1 MTSNPYPL
9 GLRLHGRRVV
19 VVGGGAVATRRV
31 PALLDAGADVLLV
44 APELTPALRAR
55 ADAGRLHWVPRRFEP
70 EDLDG
75 AWLVQVAVDDP
86 MAAASVSAVA
96 AERRIFCVR
105 ADDRTAA
112 TAWTP
117 AVTRHGPVTV
127 AVLGGGDPHRAM
139 TVRDAV
145 RDLLAVRLAPAVAA
159 PSGQAGA
166 VAAPPGQVGAVA
178 APSGQAGAVA
188 APPGQVGAVAAPPGQ
203 VGAAAAPSGGLGAGA
218 AGAGGLREV
227 GRVALVGAGP
237 GDPELITVKGWRL
250 LTEADV
256 VVADRLV
263 PGLLLDELRPD
274 VELVDASKIPYG
286 PSRAQEEINQILVDR
301 ALAGAFV
308 VRLKG
313 GDPYVFGR
321 GGEELLACA
330 AAGVPV
336 TVVPGVTSS
345 IAAPAAAGIP
355 VTHRGVAHEFTVVSG
370 HLAPEAPASLVRWD
384 ALAGL
389 HGTLVILMGLKNLA
403 AITAALIAHG
413 RSPQTPAAVVQEAT
427 TGTQRVLRSTLD
439 AVAADVLTAE
449 VRPPAVVVVG
459 DVVNTLDG

>member
-1 MTSNPYPL
+1 M
-9 GLRLHGRRVV
+9 
-19 VVGGGAVATRRV
+19 VGGGAVATRRV
-31 PALLDAGADVLLV
+31 PALLDSGAELLLV
-44 APELTPALRAR
+44 APEITPALRAH
-55 ADAGRLHWVPRRFEP
+55 ADAGRLRWIPRRFDP
-70 EDLDG
+70 EDLEG
-75 AWLVQVAVDDP
+75 AWLVHVAIDDP
-86 MAAASVSAVA
+86 QAAAAVSAA
-96 AERRIFCVR
+96 AAKRRIFCVR
-105 ADDRTAA
+105 ADDREAA

-127 AVLGGGDPHRAM
+127 AVLGGGDPRRAM
-139 TVRDAV
+139 TIRDAI
-145 RDLLAVRLAPAVAA
+145 RPLLRE
-159 PSGQAGA
+159 SERKG
-166 VAAPPGQVGAVA
+166 PPLTDSVEQGSPVNT
-178 APSGQAGAVA
+178 
-188 APPGQVGAVAAPPGQ
+188 
-203 VGAAAAPSGGLGAGA
+203 GAGSP
-218 AGAGGLREV
+218 

-237 GDPELITVKGWRL
+237 GDPELITLRGWRL

-263 PGLLLDELRPD
+263 PGLLLDELRTG

-286 PSRAQEEINQILVDR
+286 PARTQEEINRILVDR

-345 IAAPAAAGIP
+345 VAAPAAAGIP

-370 HLAPEAPASLVRWD
+370 HVAPDSAASLVRWE
-384 ALAGL
+384 ALAAL
-389 HGTLVILMGLKNLA
+389 RGTLVILMGLKNLP
-403 AITAALIAHG
+403 AITATLLHHG
-413 RSPQTPAAVVQEAT
+413 RPADTPAAVVQEAT
-427 TGTQRVLRSTLD
+427 TGAQRTLRSTLGSVAED
-439 AVAADVLTAE
+439 VAAAG

-459 DVVNTLDG
+459 DVVGVLPLL

>member
-1 MTSNPYPL
+1 MTVNPYPL
-9 GLRLHGRRVV
+9 GLRLAGRRVV

-31 PALLDAGADVLLV
+31 PALLDAGADVFLV
-44 APELTPALRAR
+44 APELTPALHAHV
-55 ADAGRLHWVPRRFEP
+55 DAGRVHWAPRRFVP
-70 EDLDG
+70 DDLDG

-86 MAAASVSAVA
+86 LAAASVSAAA
-96 AERRIFCVR
+96 AERKIFCVR
-105 ADDRTAA
+105 ADDRAAA

-127 AVLGGGDPHRAM
+127 AVLGGGDPRRAM
-139 TVRDAV
+139 SVRDAV
-145 RDLLAVRLAPAVAA
+145 RDLLNVRTGLAAVAPQA
-159 PSGQAGA
+159 PTG
-166 VAAPPGQVGAVA
+166 AAP
-178 APSGQAGAVA
+178 
-188 APPGQVGAVAAPPGQ
+188 
-203 VGAAAAPSGGLGAGA
+203 
-218 AGAGGLREV
+218 

-286 PSRAQEEINQILVDR
+286 PSRAQEEINRILVER
-301 ALAGAFV
+301 ALAGRFV

-330 AAGVPV
+330 EAGVPV
-336 TVVPGVTSS
+336 TVVPGVTSA
-345 IAAPAAAGIP
+345 IAVPAVAGVP
-355 VTHRGVAHEFTVVSG
+355 VTHRAVAHEFTVVSG
-370 HLAPEAPASLVRWD
+370 HVAPDSPASLVQWP

-389 HGTLVILMGLKNLA
+389 RGTLVVLMGLKNLA
-403 AITAALIAHG
+403 AIADTLTGHG
-413 RSPQTPAAVVQEAT
+413 KDPATRVAVIQEGT
-427 TGTQRVLRSTLD
+427 TGAQRSLRSTLGT
-439 AVAADVLTAE
+439 VAADVVAAGL
-449 VRPPAVVVVG
+449 RPPAIVVIGSVVG
-459 DVVNTLDG
+459 ALDT

>member
-1 MTSNPYPL
+1 MSTNPYPL
-9 GLRLHGRRVV
+9 GLRLAGLRVV

-44 APELTPALRAR
+44 APELTPALRSHV
-55 ADAGRLHWVPRRFEP
+55 DAGRLRWEPRRFAP
-70 EDLDG
+70 ADLDG
-75 AWLVQVAVDDP
+75 AWLVQVAVDDR
-86 MAAASVSAVA
+86 AAAAEVSAAA

-105 ADDRTAA
+105 ADDRVAA

-127 AVLGGGDPHRAM
+127 AVLGGGDPRRSM
-139 TVRDAV
+139 TVRDAI
-145 RDLLAVRLAPAVAA
+145 RALLATEGPRLTSPTEQGRPVNT
-159 PSGQAGA
+159 G
-166 VAAPPGQVGAVA
+166 
-178 APSGQAGAVA
+178 
-188 APPGQVGAVAAPPGQ
+188 
-203 VGAAAAPSGGLGAGA
+203 
-218 AGAGGLREV
+218 

-263 PGLLLDELRPD
+263 PGLLLDELRSD

-286 PSRAQEEINQILVDR
+286 PSRAQEEINRILVER
-301 ALAGAFV
+301 ARAGKVV

-330 AAGVPV
+330 EAGVPV
-336 TVVPGVTSS
+336 TVVPGVTSA
-345 IAAPAAAGIP
+345 IAVPAVAGVP
-355 VTHRGVAHEFTVVSG
+355 VTHRAVAHEFTVVSG
-370 HLAPEAPASLVRWD
+370 HVGPDSPASLVRWE

-389 HGTLVILMGLKNLA
+389 RGTLVILMGLKNLA
-403 AITAALIAHG
+403 AISATLVAHG
-413 RSPQTPAAVVQEAT
+413 RPADTSAAVVQEGT
-427 TGTQRVLRSTLD
+427 TSGQRVLRSTLG
-439 AVAADVLTAE
+439 AVAADVTAAGL
-449 VRPPAVVVVG
+449 RPPAIVVVG
-459 DVVNTLDG
+459 DVVGALDS

>member
-1 MTSNPYPL
+1 MSTNPYPL
-9 GLRLHGRRVV
+9 GLRLDGRRVV
-19 VVGGGAVATRRV
+19 VVGGGVVATRRV

-55 ADAGRLHWVPRRFEP
+55 ADAGRLRWVPRRFEP
-70 EDLDG
+70 DDLDG
-75 AWLVQVAVDDP
+75 AWLVQVAIDDP
-86 MAAASVSAVA
+86 VAAESVSAAA

-105 ADDRTAA
+105 ADDRTVA

-127 AVLGGGDPHRAM
+127 AVLGGGDPRRAM
-139 TVRDAV
+139 TVRDAI
-145 RDLLAVRLAPAVAA
+145 RDLLGARKGPLLTPAVEEGSL
-159 PSGQAGA
+159 PNAG
-166 VAAPPGQVGAVA
+166 
-178 APSGQAGAVA
+178 
-188 APPGQVGAVAAPPGQ
+188 
-203 VGAAAAPSGGLGAGA
+203 
-218 AGAGGLREV
+218 

-237 GDPELITVKGWRL
+237 GDPELITVKGRRL

-286 PSRAQEEINQILVDR
+286 PSRAQEEINRILVDR
-301 ALAGAFV
+301 ARSGALV

-355 VTHRGVAHEFTVVSG
+355 VTHRAVAHEFTVVSG
-370 HLAPEAPASLVRWD
+370 HVAPDSPASLVRWE

-389 HGTLVILMGLKNLA
+389 RGTLVILMGLKNLA
-403 AITAALIAHG
+403 AITATLIAHG
-413 RSPQTPAAVVQEAT
+413 RSPRTPAAVVQEAT
-427 TGTQRVLRSTLD
+427 TGAQRVLRSTLG
-439 AVAADVLTAE
+439 AVATDVLAADL
-449 VRPPAVVVVG
+449 RPPAVVVVG
-459 DVVNTLDG
+459 DVVHALDS

>member
-1 MTSNPYPL
+1 M
-9 GLRLHGRRVV
+9 RLDGRRVV

-44 APELTPALRAR
+44 APELTPALRAHV
-55 ADAGRLHWVPRRFEP
+55 DAGRLRWVPRRFAP
-70 EDLDG
+70 DDLDG
-75 AWLVQVAVDDP
+75 AWLVQVAIDDP
-86 MAAASVSAVA
+86 LAAASVSAAA

-127 AVLGGGDPHRAM
+127 AVLGGGDPRRAM
-139 TVRDAV
+139 SVRDAI
-145 RDLLAVRLAPAVAA
+145 RNLLGARKGPLLTPAVEE
-159 PSGQAGA
+159 GA
-166 VAAPPGQVGAVA
+166 LPN
-178 APSGQAGAVA
+178 
-188 APPGQVGAVAAPPGQ
+188 
-203 VGAAAAPSGGLGAGA
+203 
-218 AGAGGLREV
+218 AGG

-370 HLAPEAPASLVRWD
+370 HLAPDSPASLVRWD

-389 HGTLVILMGLKNLA
+389 RGTLVILMGLKNLA
-403 AITAALIAHG
+403 AITATLIAHG
-413 RSPQTPAAVVQEAT
+413 RPPQTPAAVVQEAT
-427 TGTQRVLRSTLD
+427 TGAQRVLRSTLD
-439 AVAADVLTAE
+439 TVAADAVAAD

-459 DVVNTLDG
+459 DVVGALDG

>member
-9 GLRLHGRRVV
+9 GLRLDGRRVV

-55 ADAGRLHWVPRRFEP
+55 ADAGRLHWVPRRFAP

-75 AWLVQVAVDDP
+75 AWLVQVAIDDP
-86 MAAASVSAVA
+86 IAAASVSALA

-105 ADDRTAA
+105 ADDRSAA

-127 AVLGGGDPHRAM
+127 AVLGGGDPRRAM
-139 TVRDAV
+139 TVRDAI
-145 RDLLAVRLAPAVAA
+145 RDLLAVRLAPLETAPTQSRPDAA
-159 PSGQAGA
+159 TGA
-166 VAAPPGQVGAVA
+166 VTD
-178 APSGQAGAVA
+178 
-188 APPGQVGAVAAPPGQ
+188 
-203 VGAAAAPSGGLGAGA
+203 AAAARLA
-218 AGAGGLREV
+218 

-237 GDPELITVKGWRL
+237 GDPELITLKGWRL

-286 PSRAQEEINQILVDR
+286 PSRSQEEINQILVDR

-389 HGTLVILMGLKNLA
+389 RGTLVILMGLKNLA
-403 AITAALIAHG
+403 AITATLIAHG
-413 RSPQTPAAVVQEAT
+413 RSPETPAAVVQEAT
-427 TGTQRVLRSTLD
+427 TGAQRVLRSTLD
-439 AVAADVLTAE
+439 AVAADVRTADI
-449 VRPPAVVVVG
+449 RPPAVVVVG
-459 DVVNTLDG
+459 DVVHTLDEGPRPP

>member
-1 MTSNPYPL
+1 MTTNPYPL
-9 GLRLHGRRVV
+9 GLRLDGRRVV

-55 ADAGRLHWVPRRFEP
+55 ADAGRLRWVPRRFAP

-75 AWLVQVAVDDP
+75 AWLVQVAIDDP
-86 MAAASVSAVA
+86 AAAESVSVAA

-127 AVLGGGDPHRAM
+127 AVLGGGDPRRAM
-139 TVRDAV
+139 TVRDAI
-145 RDLLAVRLAPAVAA
+145 RDLLAVPAK
-159 PSGQAGA
+159 
-166 VAAPPGQVGAVA
+166 PG
-178 APSGQAGAVA
+178 
-188 APPGQVGAVAAPPGQ
+188 
-203 VGAAAAPSGGLGAGA
+203 GGTPTQ
-218 AGAGGLREV
+218 

-355 VTHRGVAHEFTVVSG
+355 VTHRGWRMSSPWSPGTWHPTRRPRWCSG
-370 HLAPEAPASLVRWD
+370 RPSPVCAAPW
-384 ALAGL
+384 
-389 HGTLVILMGLKNLA
+389 
-403 AITAALIAHG
+403 
-413 RSPQTPAAVVQEAT
+413 
-427 TGTQRVLRSTLD
+427 
-439 AVAADVLTAE
+439 
-449 VRPPAVVVVG
+449 
-459 DVVNTLDG
+459 

>member
-1 MTSNPYPL
+1 MSASPYPL
-9 GLRLHGRRVV
+9 GLRLDGRRVV

-44 APELTPALRAR
+44 APELTPALRAHV
-55 ADAGRLHWVPRRFEP
+55 DAGRLHWVPRRFAP
-70 EDLDG
+70 DDLDG
-75 AWLVQVAVDDP
+75 AWLVQVAIDDP
-86 MAAASVSAVA
+86 LAAASVSAAA

-112 TAWTP
+112 SAWTP

-127 AVLGGGDPHRAM
+127 AVLGGGDPRRAM
-139 TVRDAV
+139 SVRDAI
-145 RDLLAVRLAPAVAA
+145 RNLLGARKGPLLTPAVEE
-159 PSGQAGA
+159 GA
-166 VAAPPGQVGAVA
+166 LPN
-178 APSGQAGAVA
+178 
-188 APPGQVGAVAAPPGQ
+188 
-203 VGAAAAPSGGLGAGA
+203 
-218 AGAGGLREV
+218 AGG

-370 HLAPEAPASLVRWD
+370 HLAPDSPASLVRWD

-389 HGTLVILMGLKNLA
+389 RGTLVILMGLKNLA
-403 AITAALIAHG
+403 AITATLIAHG
-413 RSPQTPAAVVQEAT
+413 RPPQTPAAVVQEAT
-427 TGTQRVLRSTLD
+427 TGAQRVLRSTLD
-439 AVAADVLTAE
+439 AVAADAVAAD

-459 DVVNTLDG
+459 DVVGALDG

>member
-1 MTSNPYPL
+1 MTANPYPL
-9 GLRLHGRRVV
+9 GLRLDGRRVV

-44 APELTPALRAR
+44 APDLTPALRAR
-55 ADAGRLHWVPRRFEP
+55 VDAGRLHWVPRRFAP

-75 AWLVQVAVDDP
+75 AWLVQVAIDDP
-86 MAAASVSAVA
+86 LAAAAVSAVA

-127 AVLGGGDPHRAM
+127 AVLGGGDPRRAM
-139 TVRDAV
+139 TVRDAI
-145 RDLLAVRLAPAVAA
+145 RDLLAVRLV
-159 PSGQAGA
+159 SDG
-166 VAAPPGQVGAVA
+166 VPPTPDRSDA
-178 APSGQAGAVA
+178 ST
-188 APPGQVGAVAAPPGQ
+188 
-203 VGAAAAPSGGLGAGA
+203 GA
-218 AGAGGLREV
+218 AGRRRT

-250 LTEADV
+250 LTAADV

-286 PSRAQEEINQILVDR
+286 PSRAQEEINQILVER
-301 ALAGAFV
+301 ALAGASV

-355 VTHRGVAHEFTVVSG
+355 VTHRSVAHEFTVVSG
-370 HLAPEAPASLVRWD
+370 HVAPDSPASLVRWD

-389 HGTLVILMGLKNLA
+389 RGTLVILMGLKNLA
-403 AITAALIAHG
+403 AITATLIAHG
-413 RSPQTPAAVVQEAT
+413 RSPETSAAVVQEAT
-427 TGTQRVLRSTLD
+427 TGAQRALRSTLG
-439 AVAADVLTAE
+439 AVAAEAHAADL
-449 VRPPAVVVVG
+449 RPPAVVVIG
-459 DVVNTLDG
+459 DVVHALNT

>member
-1 MTSNPYPL
+1 MSANPYPL
-9 GLRLHGRRVV
+9 GLRLAGRRVV

-31 PALLDAGADVLLV
+31 PALLDAGADVVLV
-44 APELTPALRAR
+44 APGLTPALHAHV
-55 ADAGRLHWVPRRFEP
+55 DAGRLHWAPRRFAP
-70 EDLDG
+70 ADLDG

-86 MAAASVSAVA
+86 LAAASVSAAA

-105 ADDRTAA
+105 ADDRSAA

-127 AVLGGGDPHRAM
+127 AVLGGGDPRRAM
-139 TVRDAV
+139 SVRDAV
-145 RDLLAVRLAPAVAA
+145 RDLLTVRTGL
-159 PSGQAGA
+159 
-166 VAAPPGQVGAVA
+166 
-178 APSGQAGAVA
+178 
-188 APPGQVGAVAAPPGQ
+188 
-203 VGAAAAPSGGLGAGA
+203 AAAGRDTTPGGTVA
-218 AGAGGLREV
+218 

-286 PSRAQEEINQILVDR
+286 PSRAQEEINRILVDR
-301 ALAGAFV
+301 ALAGKVV

-330 AAGVPV
+330 EAGVPV
-336 TVVPGVTSS
+336 TVVPGVTS
-345 IAAPAAAGIP
+345 AVAVPAVAGVP
-355 VTHRGVAHEFTVVSG
+355 VTHRAVAHEFTVVSG
-370 HLAPEAPASLVRWD
+370 HLAPDSPASLVQWP

-389 HGTLVILMGLKNLA
+389 RGTLVVLMGLKNLA
-403 AITAALIAHG
+403 AITATLTAHG
-413 RSPQTPAAVVQEAT
+413 RDPATPVAVIQEGT
-427 TGTQRVLRSTLD
+427 TGAQRTLRSTLG
-439 AVAADVLTAE
+439 AVAADVVEAGL
-449 VRPPAVVVVG
+449 RPPAIVVIG
-459 DVVNTLDG
+459 DVVGALDV

>member
-1 MTSNPYPL
+1 VSANPYPL
-9 GLRLHGRRVV
+9 GLRLEGRRVV
-19 VVGGGAVATRRV
+19 VVGGGTVATRRV
-31 PALLDAGADVLLV
+31 PALLDAGADTVLV
-44 APELTPALRAR
+44 SPELTPALRAH
-55 ADAGRLHWVPRRFEP
+55 ADAGRLHWVERRFAP
-70 EDLDG
+70 ADLDG

-86 MAAASVSAVA
+86 VAAAEVSAAA
-96 AERRIFCVR
+96 AEQRIFCVR
-105 ADDRTAA
+105 ADDRAAA

-127 AVLGGGDPHRAM
+127 AVLGGGDPRRAM
-139 TVRDAV
+139 AVRDAI
-145 RDLLAVRLAPAVAA
+145 RDLLDAGTGPLSTDAVRQETPRHTAP
-159 PSGQAGA
+159 
-166 VAAPPGQVGAVA
+166 
-178 APSGQAGAVA
+178 
-188 APPGQVGAVAAPPGQ
+188 
-203 VGAAAAPSGGLGAGA
+203 
-218 AGAGGLREV
+218 

-237 GDPELITVKGWRL
+237 GDPELITVKGRRL

-286 PSRAQEEINQILVDR
+286 PARAQDEINRILVDR

-336 TVVPGVTSS
+336 TVVPGVTSA

-355 VTHRGVAHEFTVVSG
+355 VTHRAVAHEFTVVSG
-370 HLAPEAPASLVRWD
+370 HVAPDSPASLVQWP
-384 ALAGL
+384 ALARL
-389 HGTLVILMGLKNLA
+389 RGTLVVLMGLKNLA
-403 AITAALIAHG
+403 AITTTLIAHG
-413 RSPQTPAAVVQEAT
+413 RPPLTPAAVVQEGT
-427 TGTQRVLRSTLD
+427 TGSQRVLRSTLAD
-439 AVAADVLTAE
+439 VAADVQAGGL
-449 VRPPAVVVVG
+449 RPPAVVVVG
-459 DVVNTLDG
+459 EVVDALDSWVGPA

>member
-1 MTSNPYPL
+1 MSAPNPYPL
-9 GLRLHGRRVV
+9 GLRLAGRRVV

-44 APELTPALRAR
+44 SPELTPALRAHV
-55 ADAGRLHWVPRRFEP
+55 DAGRLHWKPRRFAP
-70 EDLDG
+70 DDLDG
-75 AWLVQVAVDDP
+75 AWLVQAAVDDP
-86 MAAASVSAVA
+86 VAAAAVSAAA

-105 ADDRTAA
+105 ADDRAAA

-127 AVLGGGDPHRAM
+127 AVLGGGDPRRAM
-139 TVRDAV
+139 TVRDAI
-145 RDLLAVRLAPAVAA
+145 RALL
-159 PSGQAGA
+159 GA
-166 VAAPPGQVGAVA
+166 RKGPLLTDSVEEGPPVNN
-178 APSGQAGAVA
+178 
-188 APPGQVGAVAAPPGQ
+188 
-203 VGAAAAPSGGLGAGA
+203 AAAG
-218 AGAGGLREV
+218 R

-286 PSRAQEEINQILVDR
+286 PSRAQEEINRILVDR

-345 IAAPAAAGIP
+345 IAAPAAAGVP
-355 VTHRGVAHEFTVVSG
+355 VTHRAVAHEFTVVSG
-370 HLAPEAPASLVRWD
+370 HVAPDSPASLVRWE

-389 HGTLVILMGLKNLA
+389 RGTLVIMMGLKNLA
-403 AITAALIAHG
+403 AIAGTLIGHG
-413 RSPQTPAAVVQEAT
+413 RPADTPVAVVQEGT
-427 TGTQRVLRSTLD
+427 TGGQRSLRSTLGT
-439 AVAADVLTAE
+439 VAADVAE
-449 VRPPAVVVVG
+449 AGLRPPAVVVVG
-459 DVVNTLDG
+459 DVVTALDAGPTPPDA

>member
-1 MTSNPYPL
+1 MTANPYPL
-9 GLRLHGRRVV
+9 GLRLDGRRVV

-55 ADAGRLHWVPRRFEP
+55 VDAGRLHWVPRTFVP

-75 AWLVQVAVDDP
+75 AWLVQVAIDDP
-86 MAAASVSAVA
+86 VAAASVSAVA

-127 AVLGGGDPHRAM
+127 AVLGGGDPRRAM
-139 TVRDAV
+139 TVRDAI
-145 RDLLAVRLAPAVAA
+145 RDLLAVRLA
-159 PSGQAGA
+159 SDSTAGRPDA
-166 VAAPPGQVGAVA
+166 STGAT
-178 APSGQAGAVA
+178 
-188 APPGQVGAVAAPPGQ
+188 
-203 VGAAAAPSGGLGAGA
+203 GGSLG
-218 AGAGGLREV
+218 

-345 IAAPAAAGIP
+345 VAAPAAAGIP

-370 HLAPEAPASLVRWD
+370 HLAPDAPASLVRWD

-389 HGTLVILMGLKNLA
+389 HGTLVVLMGLKNLA
-403 AITAALIAHG
+403 AITATLIAHG
-413 RSPQTPAAVVQEAT
+413 RSPETPAAVVQEAT
-427 TGTQRVLRSTLD
+427 TSAQRVLRSTLG
-439 AVAADVLTAE
+439 AVAADALATDI
-449 VRPPAVVVVG
+449 RPPAIVVVG
-459 DVVNTLDG
+459 DVVHALDALDA

>member
-1 MTSNPYPL
+1 MNAPNPYPL
-9 GLRLHGRRVV
+9 GLRLAGRRVV

-44 APELTPALRAR
+44 SPELTPALRAHV
-55 ADAGRLHWVPRRFEP
+55 DAGRLHWEPRRFAP
-70 EDLDG
+70 DDLDG
-75 AWLVQVAVDDP
+75 AWLVQAAVDDP
-86 MAAASVSAVA
+86 VAAAAVSAAA

-127 AVLGGGDPHRAM
+127 AVLGGGDPRRAM
-139 TVRDAV
+139 TVRDAI
-145 RDLLAVRLAPAVAA
+145 RALL
-159 PSGQAGA
+159 GA
-166 VAAPPGQVGAVA
+166 RKGPLLTDSVEEGPPVNN
-178 APSGQAGAVA
+178 
-188 APPGQVGAVAAPPGQ
+188 
-203 VGAAAAPSGGLGAGA
+203 AAAG
-218 AGAGGLREV
+218 R

-286 PSRAQEEINQILVDR
+286 PSRAQEEINRILVDR

-345 IAAPAAAGIP
+345 IAAPAAAGVP
-355 VTHRGVAHEFTVVSG
+355 VTHRAVAHEFTVVSG
-370 HLAPEAPASLVRWD
+370 HVAPDSPASLVRWE

-389 HGTLVILMGLKNLA
+389 RGTLVIMMGLKNLA
-403 AITAALIAHG
+403 AIAGTLIGHG
-413 RSPQTPAAVVQEAT
+413 RPADTPVAVVQEGT
-427 TGTQRVLRSTLD
+427 TGGQRSLRSTLGT
-439 AVAADVLTAE
+439 VAADVAE
-449 VRPPAVVVVG
+449 AGLRPPAVVVVG
-459 DVVNTLDG
+459 DVVTALDAGPTPPDG